1 MLFSYVVKASFLL
14 TILALGYR
22 WLVQFIIFSK
32 LSRLLLLVAIYVST
46 AFATPDKNQFTQL
59 APAVSK
65 PATKVLSPESL
76 QEQVTKINVANNN
89 TTDTITPPKKG
100 LATVSAISE
109 SKLCVKRNDTLYWAI
124 SPLASLEDL
133 DQLRQE
139 LKTIGTELEIKDVK
153 FDSLQRFISLIT
165 ITIKAQK
172 SNRSSSGSE
181 TPGVNLP
188 INGYTGYSTKET
200 FKITDEIP
208 QDLFVKILKDRETA
222 LNLAKGEAY
231 FAMHNLLRELKEK
244 KIKFRNT
251 TIRPNGPSLASQ
263 IYSGVENAQKEYE
276 KFASE
281 QNILSIIGLA
291 EDQLQINIYE
301 NTAYYINTKLTTADE
316 LSKLSLSQVKEVHRI
331 IESANSQK
339 HLFVITK

>member
-22 WLVQFIIFSK
+22 WLVQFTPFSK
-32 LSRLLLLVAIYVST
+32 VNQLLLLVVIPIST
-46 AFATPDKNQFTQL
+46 AFVAPDKNN
-59 APAVSK
+59 PAVEVMV
-65 PATKVLSPESL
+65 PGSL
-76 QEQVTKINVANNN
+76 HELAITIKSTNHNK
-89 TTDTITPPKKG
+89 TDTITPPKKG
-100 LATVSAISE
+100 LAPLSAISE
-109 SKLCVKRNDTLYWAI
+109 SKFCLKRNDTLYWAI

-133 DQLRQE
+133 EQLRQE
-139 LKTIGTELEIKDVK
+139 LKTIGTDLEIKDLQL
-153 FDSLQRFISLIT
+153 DSQQRFISLIT

-172 SNRSSSGSE
+172 SNRSSSGGE
-181 TPGVNLP
+181 TPGIDLP

-200 FKITDEIP
+200 FKITEEIP
-208 QDLFVKILKDRETA
+208 QELFIRILKDRETA

-231 FAMHNLLRELKEK
+231 FAMHSLLRELKEK
-244 KIKFRNT
+244 KIKFRST

-276 KFASE
+276 KSASE

-291 EDQLQINIYE
+291 EDQLGINIYK